1 LSKYIRS
8 KEDLYTILG
17 IEGQFHLPPF
27 DECTMEFLRDA
38 LRGIKK
44 LLSNSEV
51 RQVSVPRYKEFNASS
66 LYQSAMS
73 DPSLRVYL
81 PEPNGPR
88 SKPCNRKFLFNVSK
102 SSFKTLFI
110 PGLNANAGLM

>member
-1 LSKYIRS
+1 MNLNDEMDSGSNHDAGHESLGFTNFIINQPSANEKEVKDHINTAQPTLHTITNPHLGTRRVLTNDLSKYIKS

-44 LLSNSEV
+44 LLANTDV
-51 RQVSVPRYKEFNASS
+51 R
-66 LYQSAMS
+66 
-73 DPSLRVYL
+73 
-81 PEPNGPR
+81 
-88 SKPCNRKFLFNVSK
+88 
-102 SSFKTLFI
+102 
-110 PGLNANAGLM
+110 